1 MILFPGKCYEGE
13 TQVNRFGMAGVF
25 SWEVSVDKNDEIF
38 RKKGQQT
45 QWREDSQG
53 REAPMRST

>member
-1 MILFPGKCYEGE
+1 M
-13 TQVNRFGMAGVF
+13 NRFGMAGVF

-38 RKKGQQT
+38 RKQEQQT